1 MENKVHYKMFKA
13 GKKWIFMAI
22 TATTFLTS
30 GVALN
35 NMSVSADANQATE
48 TTQVN
53 PNQSQI
59 DQDNKDIA
67 LDQSKINDNNTKI
80 DQVNQSL
87 TQAKQDQQTA
97 QTNLSN
103 TQSTINHDADKAN
116 NDAQQ
121 KISDLQKKGI
131 ANGQAQIQAQIKSD
145 ISDYNNTVQTDE
157 NLQKQIDDTNSQ
169 ITNLSTSPDNLN
181 VVSVGVDKTDKT
193 VNINK
198 TNSLLQNTAQ
208 DGLLKNG
215 SASIINNTFEIDPE
229 PDADNYTTHPAWV
242 GFRESDPQFENW
254 LKDDL
259 VDPNKGLTDNQK
271 QELAILLLNAINNT
285 RQDLGLLPFTM
296 SQEKFNQAQIRAA
309 QRSAASLDHDKADM
323 NKDFGSEQYENLASF
338 HGNKTNMFDIYYEAM
353 GSVNSMLNGDV
364 GHRQNFLGNTGVEWA
379 PDAAFGFHQF
389 KDNWYSLTFDYGN
402 TSAGKDNMLDVINKY
417 EAMGPVQGPNN
428 SAKIGE
434 LRRQLVDLKQTLSN
448 NDKHATDLF
457 KELDALNYKKA
468 NVHFDKSQLSS
479 DDQRAYDDAQS
490 TIKNHDSN
498 KAKQLAQAQ
507 TDYDNNVASINNKI
521 ATLNGQI
528 NDYKS
533 ANVTLQNDIDSKKAE
548 IAKLSQATPVLPD
561 NGDKGGVTPV
571 QPVAPATPAD
581 DNKGGLTPVQP
592 VTPTTPADDNK
603 GDVTPAQPVTP
614 TTPADD
620 NKGGETPAQPV
631 TPSTPSDDNKG
642 GAIPAQP
649 VAPATPADDNKGG
662 AIPAQPVAPA
672 TPADNNKGGETPAQP
687 VAPATP
693 ADNNKGG
700 ATPAQPVAPATPAD
714 NNKGGAT
721 PAQPVAPATPADNN
735 KGGATPAQPVAPATP
750 ADNNKGGET
759 PAQPVTP
766 TTPADDN
773 KGGETPAQP
782 VAPATPANSNNSVD
796 TSKSE
801 TNSSVNN
808 VSVDSHITNNN
819 QAQVE
824 SSKPKVGSRLDRNQ
838 STNKSNELPQ
848 TGQSGSS
855 LLSMIGMVIVAI
867 ISMFGLGNLNKKRN

>member
-80 DQVNQSL
+80 DQANQSL

-103 TQSTINHDADKAN
+103 AQSTINHDADKAN

-131 ANGQAQIQAQIKSD
+131 ANGQAQIQAQIKND

-169 ITNLSTSPDNLN
+169 ITNLSTSPDNPN

-215 SASIINNTFEIDPE
+215 SASIINNTFEIEPE
-229 PDADNYTTHPAWV
+229 PDADKYTTNPAWV
-242 GFRESDPQFENW
+242 RFRESDPQFENW

-296 SQEKFNQAQIRAA
+296 SQEKFNQAQTRAA
-309 QRSAASLDHDKADM
+309 QHSAASLDHDKSDM
-323 NKDFGSEQYENLASF
+323 IKDFGSEQYENLASF
-338 HGNKTNMFDIYYEAM
+338 HGNKTNMFDIYDQAKW
-353 GSVNSMLNGDV
+353 SVDSMLNNDEDSNW

-402 TSAGKDNMLDVINKY
+402 TGTAKDNMLDVINKY

-448 NDKHATDLF
+448 NKQHASNLF
-457 KELDALNYKKA
+457 KELDDLNYKKA

-479 DDQRAYDDAQS
+479 DDQKAYDDAQS

-507 TDYDNNVASINNKI
+507 TDYDNNVASINNKV

-571 QPVAPATPAD
+571 QPV
-581 DNKGGLTPVQP
+581 
-592 VTPTTPADDNK
+592 
-603 GDVTPAQPVTP
+603 TP

-620 NKGGETPAQPV
+620 NKGGETPV
-631 TPSTPSDDNKG
+631 
-642 GAIPAQP
+642 
-649 VAPATPADDNKGG
+649 
-662 AIPAQPVAPA
+662 
-672 TPADNNKGGETPAQP
+672 
-687 VAPATP
+687 
-693 ADNNKGG
+693 
-700 ATPAQPVAPATPAD
+700 
-714 NNKGGAT
+714 
-721 PAQPVAPATPADNN
+721 
-735 KGGATPAQPVAPATP
+735 
-750 ADNNKGGET
+750 
-759 PAQPVTP
+759 
-766 TTPADDN
+766 
-773 KGGETPAQP
+773 QP
-782 VAPATPANSNNSVD
+782 VAPATPANSNNSGD
-796 TSKSE
+796 TSENE
-801 TNSSVNN
+801 TNSAVNN
-808 VSVDSHITNNN
+808 VSVDSHITNTN
-819 QAQVE
+819 QAQDV
-824 SSKPKVGSRLDRNQ
+824 SSKPEVGSRLDRNRP
-838 STNKSNELPQ
+838 TNKTNELPQ
-848 TGQSGSS
+848 TGQSDSS
-855 LLSMIGMVIVAI
+855 LLSMIGMVLVAI